1 MMKPAMS
8 TSLSEA
14 TRVRLDSA
22 RSFDEVRAALK
33 FHLGTTR
40 LQEVFDHARAVRNAE
55 EFEQVLKPF
64 IGDGGFMLFLELD
77 HSGWLP
83 LYGITR
89 RATRLI
95 FGNPLIAITMIRHDI
110 EASLFAPVEL
120 LLFEGEKGRRFDDHL
135 RFAILAD
142 AREGQF
148 EPIARRASARR
159 EDGGLGERGDGRG
172 CIIKGQRALTAP
184 SRRPRR

>member
-120 LLFEGEKGRRFDDHL
+120 LLFEGEKGEGSTIIYDLPSSLMRAKGNSNL
-135 RFAILAD
+135 LQAAQVLD
-142 AREGQF
+142 AKM
-148 EPIARRASARR
+148 AALVSAAT
-159 EDGGLGERGDGRG
+159 G
-172 CIIKGQRALTAP
+172 AAA
-184 SRRPRR
+184 